1 MDLRIASINI
11 VFAKSC
17 FEFEMA
23 KTIWSKVIPKV
34 EKFTSFTT
42 TYRSQKA
49 KLQVRKNLLPQEM
62 PKFVSFVKLR
72 EIIHNLFQS
81 LGKLCGSLGPGGA
94 FRLV

>member
-42 TYRSQKA
+42 T
-49 KLQVRKNLLPQEM
+49 
-62 PKFVSFVKLR
+62 
-72 EIIHNLFQS
+72 
-81 LGKLCGSLGPGGA
+81 
-94 FRLV
+94 